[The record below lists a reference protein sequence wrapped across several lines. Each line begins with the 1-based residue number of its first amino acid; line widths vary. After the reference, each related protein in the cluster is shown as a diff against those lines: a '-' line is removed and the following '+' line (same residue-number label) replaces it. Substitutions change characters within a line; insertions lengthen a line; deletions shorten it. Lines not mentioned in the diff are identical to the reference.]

1 MKSLKLIFTITLT
14 CVLIYSCKKEL
25 FHDPVTTWIKTFG
38 GSSYDYGTS
47 ITYTADGGSVIAGYA
62 MSKDGDFIGLNQG
75 STDIFVIRLNSDGIT
90 RWIKTF
96 GGSSTDDYPYITQT
110 VDGGFVL
117 TGSTSSNDGDFS
129 GLNLGS
135 DDIFVI
141 KLDSDGNTLWIKTFG
156 GSYPDWGSTIA
167 QTGDGGFVLTGYFT
181 SYDGDFSGVNIGDEG
196 IFVIKLDSDGNT
208 RWIKTFVEII
218 SGNGTNITQTVDNGC
233 VLSGYS
239 KSDSGAYTDKD
250 ILVIKLDSDGNT
262 NWKKTFGG
270 SRDDYCSS
278 ITQAGDAGYV
288 ITGYTGSSDGDFSGV
303 NPGDE
308 DIFVIKLDSDG
319 NTRWIKTFGGNYLES
334 CSSINQT
341 GDGGYVLTGYTNSND
356 GDFSGLNLGSF
367 DIFVIKL
374 DSDGNSSWIK
384 TYGGSSFDMSE
395 SITQTGD
402 GGLVL
407 TGNTESDDGDFS
419 GLKLG
424 SWDIFVIKL
433 K

>member
-135 DDIFVI
+135 
-141 KLDSDGNTLWIKTFG
+141 
-156 GSYPDWGSTIA
+156 
-167 QTGDGGFVLTGYFT
+167 
-181 SYDGDFSGVNIGDEG
+181 
-196 IFVIKLDSDGNT
+196 
-208 RWIKTFVEII
+208 
-218 SGNGTNITQTVDNGC
+218 
-233 VLSGYS
+233 
-239 KSDSGAYTDKD
+239 
-250 ILVIKLDSDGNT
+250 
-262 NWKKTFGG
+262 
-270 SRDDYCSS
+270 
-278 ITQAGDAGYV
+278 
-288 ITGYTGSSDGDFSGV
+288 
-303 NPGDE
+303 
-308 DIFVIKLDSDG
+308 
-319 NTRWIKTFGGNYLES
+319 
-334 CSSINQT
+334 
-341 GDGGYVLTGYTNSND
+341 
-356 GDFSGLNLGSF
+356 F